1 MAALM
6 PHLVPG
12 ELRRGIAHG
21 LAVGIAND
29 IKQGDLVVGVL
40 LARQL
45 QAQGD
50 VLIRREGGLDVVRE
64 R

>member
-50 VLIRREGGLDVVRE
+50 VLIR
-64 R
+64 

>member
-29 IKQGDLVVGVL
+29 IQQGDLVVGVL

-45 QAQGD
+45 AEKE
-50 VLIRREGGLDVVRE
+50 VLDVVRE